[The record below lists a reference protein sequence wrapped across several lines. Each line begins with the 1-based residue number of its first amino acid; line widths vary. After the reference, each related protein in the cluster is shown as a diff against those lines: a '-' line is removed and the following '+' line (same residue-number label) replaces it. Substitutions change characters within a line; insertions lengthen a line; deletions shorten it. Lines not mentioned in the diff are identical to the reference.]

1 MDRLDR
7 RILALYQHDTRRIAE
22 SIGSEVGLS
31 AAGVQRRLKRLRT
44 DGVITAE
51 VAVLDSAQLGVPITC
66 LVSVAMASGSA
77 PRKNLD
83 DFKRNMKSLNAVQ
96 QCYHVTGSTD
106 FLLVVTAKSME
117 EYGEFARRWFEA
129 NNYVVRYETQ
139 VVLDKVKVGLSFP
152 IRGDG
157 PNQ

>member
-7 RILALYQHDTRRIAE
+7 KILALYQGDTRRIAE
-22 SIGSEVGLS
+22 SIGTEVGLS

-44 DGVITAE
+44 IGVIAAE
-51 VAVLDSAQLGVPITC
+51 IAVLDSAALGVPITC
-66 LVSVAMASGSA
+66 VASVAMASGSA

-83 DFKRNMKSLNAVQ
+83 DFKRNMKSVSEVQ

-106 FLLVVTAKSME
+106 FLLVVTAESME
-117 EYGEFARRWFEA
+117 AYGEFARRWFEA
-129 NNYVVRYETQ
+129 NEYVVRYETQ

-152 IRGDG
+152 IRDDG
-157 PNQ
+157 PNR